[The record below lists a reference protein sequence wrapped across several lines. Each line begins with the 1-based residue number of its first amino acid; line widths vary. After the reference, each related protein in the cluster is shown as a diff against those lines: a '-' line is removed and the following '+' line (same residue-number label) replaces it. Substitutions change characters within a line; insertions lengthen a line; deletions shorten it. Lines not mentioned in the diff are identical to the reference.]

1 MVLLWTEAACLAG
14 LGTSTLGFC
23 GVLVATAEPDEAVPP
38 SFPIARDVFSAGW
51 TTAIGSCLL
60 NPTDVCKIRMQNEE
74 VSQASRTAVAA
85 RGRRYT
91 TFSGTARVIWRQE
104 GVWGLWSPGI
114 VASALRDHVYSG
126 IRIGLYPLVKGVVG
140 GGAAGDGD
148 IGVLRKLLA
157 GMLTGSLGSALAN
170 PTDLVKI
177 RIQGEAGALG
187 PDGAYSTGLRQGSRP
202 SYNNSLHGLVQVF
215 RSEGLRGLYSGT
227 SATITR
233 AACGT
238 GAQLAAYDHTKYL
251 CKYHGVADEGFALH
265 VFAAMISGLA
275 FATAAAPADIIKSRV
290 MQRESKYAGFMD
302 CAASIVQTEGPMALF
317 KGWLPSACRLTPLF
331 MFVSPVMERLRIAI
345 GLGYFAV

>member
-23 GVLVATAEPDEAVPP
+23 GVLVATAKPDETGPP
-38 SFPIARDVFSAGW
+38 PFPIARDVFSAGW

-74 VSQASRTAVAA
+74 VSQASREAA
-85 RGRRYT
+85 NAGARRYA
-91 TFSGTARVIWRQE
+91 TFSGTARLILAQE
-104 GVWGLWSPGI
+104 GAWGLWSPGI

-126 IRIGLYPLVKGVVG
+126 IRIGLYPLVKGMVG
-140 GGAAGDGD
+140 GATEDGD

-187 PDGAYSTGLRQGSRP
+187 ADGAYRTGLRQGSRP
-202 SYNNSLHGLVQVF
+202 SYNNSLHGLVQVL
-215 RSEGLRGLYSGT
+215 RSEGVRGLYSGT

-251 CKYHGVADEGFALH
+251 CKQHGVADEGFALH
-265 VFAAMISGLA
+265 VFAAMLSGLA
-275 FATAAAPADIIKSRV
+275 FATAAAPADIIKSRI
-290 MQRESKYAGFMD
+290 MQKDSRYAGFLD
-302 CAASIVQTEGPMALF
+302 CAASIVRTEGPRALF

-331 MFVSPVMERLRIAI
+331 MFVSPVMERLRLSL